1 MPALVWQSDTLKLF
15 ALPGPV
21 MCCCS
26 MPDNIRQQG
35 GDASHKLYTSFKYP
49 TPEPLRARARRLVR
63 QDTEAAQDLA
73 AREAA
78 AEEERQRVRARLT
91 RAVRCGTPDASQWLV
106 ACGGSSSV
114 TAL

>member
-1 MPALVWQSDTLKLF
+1 MPALVWQSDTLKPF
-15 ALPGPV
+15 ALP
-21 MCCCS
+21 
-26 MPDNIRQQG
+26 
-35 GDASHKLYTSFKYP
+35 ATSGNRVVTRLTNPIHLTKYP
-49 TPEPLRARARRLVR
+49 IPEPLRARARRLVR

-91 RAVRCGTPDASQWLV
+91 RAVRYGTPGASQWRV
-106 ACGGSSSV
+106 ACGGSFSV